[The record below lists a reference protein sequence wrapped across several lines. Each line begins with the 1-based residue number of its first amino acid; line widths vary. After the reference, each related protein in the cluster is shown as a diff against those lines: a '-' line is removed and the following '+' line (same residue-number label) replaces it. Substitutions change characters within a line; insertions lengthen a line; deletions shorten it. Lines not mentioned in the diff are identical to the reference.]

1 MVCAKARRFFCVGS
15 CAHFQRRGQK
25 LSRVSAVQV
34 LINCKSIQVDWDPGK
49 DKKTIFWVR
58 IKVYVFFG
66 GYSISISLCYE
77 FTLAVTYTIKDQ

>member
-34 LINCKSIQVDWDPGK
+34 LINCKSIQVDWDPGERQENDLLGAHK
-49 DKKTIFWVR
+49 SLRIFWW
-58 IKVYVFFG
+58 
-66 GYSISISLCYE
+66 L
-77 FTLAVTYTIKDQ
+77 